1 MELGRKYLPRI
12 ADDQLSEALKTSGA
26 VQIKGPKWCG
36 KTATGE
42 RHSKSQL
49 YLQDPDKSADLLALA
64 DAKPSL
70 LLEGEAPRLIDEWQM
85 APQLWDAVRFAV
97 DHSSARGRFI
107 LTGSSTP
114 SVQPA
119 HSGVGRISSLTMRTM
134 SLFEAGDSSGSVS
147 LSSLFD
153 QETAVAAISDLEIDD
168 LAFVLCRG
176 GWPEAVTE
184 VDSKL
189 ALRYAFNY
197 VDGLIDADVS
207 RIDDV
212 FRNATRMRFLMR
224 SYARNVSSRASIET
238 IREDMQEDKASLS
251 STTIVD
257 YLDALSRSY
266 VIEDLAAWNPALRS
280 KTAVRTSPTRHFTD
294 PSIAVATLRISPE
307 KLLQDFETFGLL
319 FESLCVHDLR
329 VYAGAIDGDVFQ
341 YRDKTDL
348 ETDAV
353 VTLRDGR
360 WAAIEV
366 KLGSRQIDEGARH
379 LIALEQ
385 RVDSKKMGKPS
396 FLMVLTGTKS
406 AYRRD
411 DGVLVVPLGCLKP

>member
-197 VDGLIDADVS
+197 VDGLIDSDVS

-212 FRNATRMRFLMR
+212 SRNATRMRFLMR